1 MSSLVVIDRSPDPER
16 TDPGRARGPTIAS
29 WVRAMGPN
37 RTGALLLVAGT
48 LLAVLWANGSHG
60 TYEAFWDTHL
70 TIGVADLNLDFTLHA
85 LVNDALMAVFFFTVG
100 LEVRREFAIG
110 ELTSRSRAVVPV
122 VAAVCGLLVPSL
134 LYVLIA
140 RDTGWANAWGVV
152 ISTDTAFLVGGL
164 ALVGPRAAGR
174 LRIFLLALAVVDDI
188 GALTVIALV
197 YTGDF
202 TPQPL
207 LVAAAGLAGIWFT
220 RYVPT
225 GRGPIYATLAII
237 VWFAFLAS
245 GVHPT
250 LAGVAVALLVPVYR
264 PSRRDVEHA
273 LRLARTFRQSP
284 TTQYARA
291 AANSLRE
298 SISINERLQSAYAP
312 YVSFVILPVFALAN
326 AGVQI
331 SGDVLTAA
339 ATSAVTWGIVV
350 ALVVGKFVGVFGS
363 TMLVRAFGVGELG
376 PGLTPGRVAGGAALC
391 GVGFTLSL
399 FIVDLAISDPAV
411 QNQARV
417 GVLLASVLAFGIAA
431 IVFRVTERS
440 PREAEVGQVLQ
451 RPVDP
456 ERDHVFGPAD
466 APLTLV
472 EYGDFQCGFCLK
484 TAGTIQ
490 EVVRELG
497 GSLRYVWR
505 HAPLLRYHPNA
516 VAAAEASEAAALQG
530 KFFEFERALFADQEH
545 QQPTDILERADRLG
559 LDLEKFEKDLTSPAV
574 AARVR
579 DDMLDAEAMDITAV
593 PTLFVN
599 GRRHT
604 APHDAQSLIH
614 ALLRT
619 GRADDAP
626 APGGGR
632 RSGPGG
638 RKDPGRASA

>member
-1 MSSLVVIDRSPDPER
+1 
-16 TDPGRARGPTIAS
+16 
-29 WVRAMGPN
+29 
-37 RTGALLLVAGT
+37 
-48 LLAVLWANGSHG
+48 
-60 TYEAFWDTHL
+60 
-70 TIGVADLNLDFTLHA
+70 
-85 LVNDALMAVFFFTVG
+85 
-100 LEVRREFAIG
+100 
-110 ELTSRSRAVVPV
+110 

-140 RDTGWANAWGVV
+140 RGSGWESAWGVV

-164 ALVGPRAAGR
+164 ALVGPRASGR

-188 GALTVIALV
+188 GALSIIALV
-197 YTGDF
+197 YTENF
-202 TPQPL
+202 SPQHL
-207 LVAAAGLAGIWFT
+207 LIAAVGLVGIWFT

-225 GRGPIYATLAII
+225 GRGPIYATLSII

-250 LAGVAVALLVPVYR
+250 LAGVAIALLVPVYR
-264 PSRRDVEHA
+264 PSRREVEHA
-273 LRLARTFRQSP
+273 LALARTFRQSP

-331 SGDVLTAA
+331 SSEVLAA
-339 ATSAVTWGIVV
+339 AAGSPVTWGIVI
-350 ALVVGKFVGVFGS
+350 ALVGGKFVGVFGS
-363 TMLVRAFGVGELG
+363 TALVRDLGLGELG
-376 PGLTPGRVAGGAALC
+376 PGLTSSRLAGGAALC

-411 QNQARV
+411 QNEARV

-431 IVFRVTERS
+431 LIFRATERS
-440 PREAEVGQVLQ
+440 PQEMEVGQVLQ

-456 ERDHVFGPAD
+456 ARDHVYGPVD

-490 EVVRELG
+490 EVVQELG
-497 GSLRYVWR
+497 GRLRYVWR
-505 HAPLLRYHPNA
+505 HAPLVHYHPNA
-516 VAAAEASEAAALQG
+516 VAAAEAAEAAAMQG
-530 KFFEFERALFADQEH
+530 KFFEFERALFVDQEH
-545 QQPTDILERADRLG
+545 QQPADILRRAEELG
-559 LDLEKFEKDLTSPAV
+559 LDLVRFEKDLTSPAV

-604 APHDAQSLIH
+604 APHDARSLIL
-614 ALLRT
+614 ALK
-619 GRADDAP
+619 ADTEP
-626 APGGGR
+626 AGDRP
-632 RSGPGG
+632 SP
-638 RKDPGRASA
+638 